1 MRPPLPPSR
10 AVPRGTALVATLLV
24 AAISSVPAVPQ
35 APGIGA
41 VRTGAAGDGGTGGG
55 AVTLA
60 IDAARSDLGFTIHRS
75 GETIDGRAHHISG
88 EVAVDP
94 SRPSEHASVV
104 LRVEAGS
111 LETGNRIRDRR
122 MRNSHLEVERFPEI
136 VFRSTS
142 ITLSE
147 TGAATPLR
155 AGEPRKAIVEGILAL
170 HGVDRSILFPATIRY
185 DSGSLTAEGDVTLKL
200 TDHAI
205 PIPRFLWIV
214 LDDEV
219 KVRFRFVA
227 SPRPVAD

>member
-1 MRPPLPPSR
+1 MSQPLLSTH
-10 AVPRGTALVATLLV
+10 AVPRGTALVVTLLV

-35 APGIGA
+35 APGTGS
-41 VRTGAAGDGGTGGG
+41 VRTGAAGEGRTGDG

-60 IDAARSDLGFTIHRS
+60 IDAGRSDLGFTIHRS
-75 GETIDGRAHHISG
+75 GETIDGRAHHFSG

-94 SRPSEHASVV
+94 SRPSERASVV

-111 LETGNRIRDRR
+111 LETGNRIRDRK

-136 VFRSTS
+136 VFRSTA

-147 TGAATPLR
+147 TGPAAPLR
-155 AGEPRKAIVEGILAL
+155 AGEPRKALVEGILAL
-170 HGVDRSILFPATIRY
+170 HGVDRSILLPATIRY